1 MAQDDA
7 EGEEEVEE
15 EFSWT
20 SPLGLFCAASICL
33 GFCVPCVGLLCYMCS
48 NRDMKPLNA
57 QVSEAEAKAT
67 LKRDQRQKNVSLML
81 KYGEKTSINMM
92 LSGKSGQ
99 VYSSENPI
107 IGVVKVNVSD
117 WVLKA
122 SSIKVV
128 LLRKDLGH
136 KVAPKKD
143 MFGNAQEGQTV
154 QYHYHTT
161 KEVCSTTV
169 TEFENM
175 LVHVG
180 QHQF

>member
-1 MAQDDA
+1 
-7 EGEEEVEE
+7 
-15 EFSWT
+15 
-20 SPLGLFCAASICL
+20 
-33 GFCVPCVGLLCYMCS
+33 
-48 NRDMKPLNA
+48 
-57 QVSEAEAKAT
+57 
-67 LKRDQRQKNVSLML
+67 ML

-143 MFGNAQEGQTV
+143 MFGNAQEG
-154 QYHYHTT
+154 
-161 KEVCSTTV
+161 
-169 TEFENM
+169 
-175 LVHVG
+175 
-180 QHQF
+180 